1 MKNLI
6 NQYRLGVGNER
17 RMIVNKIP
25 LFPGIPGLWTIP
37 AVEWLLEFSQPGM
50 SALTDES
57 TYPGWESD

>member
-1 MKNLI
+1 
-6 NQYRLGVGNER
+6 
-17 RMIVNKIP
+17 MIVNKIP